1 MDVNNQ
7 ICPCGSGS
15 SYIDCCERI
24 HNNINLANN
33 ALELMRSRYVA
44 FVYQNG
50 DFLELSHHP
59 STRFNF
65 SKRKTMKWAKS
76 VNWLK
81 LEIISFSE
89 LTEVNATVLF
99 KAFYIEKGKIE
110 FIYEHSTFTKD
121 LGHWTYVNY
130 LSI

>member
-1 MDVNNQ
+1 MVVDNQ
-7 ICPCGSGS
+7 ICPCGTGII
-15 SYIDCCERI
+15 YKGCCGRI
-24 HNNINLANN
+24 HNNIYLANN

-50 DFLELSHHP
+50 DFLELSHHA
-59 STRFNF
+59 STKSNF

-99 KAFYIEKGKIE
+99 KAFYIEKGKLE
-110 FIYEHSTFTKD
+110 FFYEHSTFSKD
-121 LGHWTYVNY
+121 LGYWTYVDY
-130 LSI
+130 LPI

>member
-1 MDVNNQ
+1 MGVNCQ
-7 ICPCGSGS
+7 ICTCGSGS
-15 SYIDCCERI
+15 IYTDCCGRI
-24 HNNINLANN
+24 HIDINSANN

-50 DFLELSHHP
+50 DFLEISHHP
-59 STRFNF
+59 STRSNF

-76 VNWLK
+76 VEWLK

-89 LTEVNATVLF
+89 LTKVNATVLF

-110 FIYEHSTFTKD
+110 FIYEHSTFSKD
-121 LGHWTYVNY
+121 LGYWTYVDY
-130 LSI
+130 LPI